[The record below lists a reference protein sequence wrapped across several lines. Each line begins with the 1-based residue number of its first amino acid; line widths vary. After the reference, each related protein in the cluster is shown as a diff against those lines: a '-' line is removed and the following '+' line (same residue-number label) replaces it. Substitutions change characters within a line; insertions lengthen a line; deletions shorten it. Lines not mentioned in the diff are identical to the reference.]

1 MWPCIQKIYY
11 AQFFSRRNTKSN
23 VHLPGGRSGII
34 RLAGGC
40 VGTEE
45 DGGKG
50 VAPAVKDNSGMTV
63 M

>member
-1 MWPCIQKIYY
+1 M
-11 AQFFSRRNTKSN
+11 FSRQYKVKCT
-23 VHLPGGRSGII
+23 LPGGRSGII

-50 VAPAVKDNSGMTV
+50 VAPAVKDNSGMTI